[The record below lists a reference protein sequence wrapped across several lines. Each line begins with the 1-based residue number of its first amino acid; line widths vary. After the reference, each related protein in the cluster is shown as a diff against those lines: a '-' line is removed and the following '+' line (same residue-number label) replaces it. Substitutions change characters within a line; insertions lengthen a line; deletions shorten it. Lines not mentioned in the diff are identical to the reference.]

1 MQTELSQLKPSRK
14 YVVALLLFV
23 VYAVALF
30 VHNLSVQ
37 QRLEQSLLDGAS
49 LELAKQADS
58 VSAYLSERHNSL
70 ANLAASDAVANYFA
84 GRDLGMSVEYGLG
97 LHLQAIEDHLEQL
110 LERTPGFEQVVVG
123 KTGKMAV
130 MRTVDPRLF
139 VSLERAL
146 HAVAASVKADEESE
160 LPVRLVEQM
169 IDTSMVVTKLDEAS
183 TAALSEEVQNIV
195 RDAVANGDSA
205 GGITAVPE
213 SQP

>member
-1 MQTELSQLKPSRK
+1 
-14 YVVALLLFV
+14 
-23 VYAVALF
+23 
-30 VHNLSVQ
+30 
-37 QRLEQSLLDGAS
+37 
-49 LELAKQADS
+49 
-58 VSAYLSERHNSL
+58 
-70 ANLAASDAVANYFA
+70 
-84 GRDLGMSVEYGLG
+84 
-97 LHLQAIEDHLEQL
+97 
-110 LERTPGFEQVVVG
+110 
-123 KTGKMAV
+123 

>member
-1 MQTELSQLKPSRK
+1 MLKLWRVESEG
-14 YVVALLLFV
+14 
-23 VYAVALF
+23 
-30 VHNLSVQ
+30 SWQ
-37 QRLEQSLLDGAS
+37 AS
-49 LELAKQADS
+49 
-58 VSAYLSERHNSL
+58 
-70 ANLAASDAVANYFA
+70 
-84 GRDLGMSVEYGLG
+84 
-97 LHLQAIEDHLEQL
+97 EDRRLEQL